1 MSFFALV
8 SGTLAT
14 DPQQRTGSTGKPF
27 TTATVRVGDGD
38 DGFTASCI
46 AFGDAA
52 SRLLE
57 FSKGEPIAVSGRA
70 KLSAWVGRDGEQ
82 RRGLAITIA
91 AGIGLDEK
99 PEPRRKPSGPRKRAH
114 RALLAPS
121 GEIADDRIDDLWGA
135 AP

>member
-1 MSFFALV
+1 MSFFVLITGVLSA
-8 SGTLAT
+8 

-27 TTATVRVGDGD
+27 STAVIRVGDGD

-70 KLSAWVGRDGEQ
+70 KLSAWVGRDGVEHH
-82 RRGLAITIA
+82 GIA
-91 AGIGLDEK
+91 LTVAQGIGLNEK
-99 PEPRRKPSGPRKRAH
+99 REPRRKPSGRKRA
-114 RALLAPS
+114 AGYMAPS
-121 GEIADDRIDDLWGA
+121 GEMADDRMDDLWG
-135 AP
+135 PVP